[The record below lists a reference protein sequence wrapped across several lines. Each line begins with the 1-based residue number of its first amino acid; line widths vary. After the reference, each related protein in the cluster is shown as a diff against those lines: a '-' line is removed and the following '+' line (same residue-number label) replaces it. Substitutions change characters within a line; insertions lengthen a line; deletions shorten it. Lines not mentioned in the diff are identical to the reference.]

1 MGIIRRRVPRHFV
14 PIHPDNVATND
25 WVILLEAGTIV
36 GQSADKLRVAAA
48 ALEKKIVTRRNI
60 FLRKSYYLVLP
71 GYDPRIHALYFCPQL
86 YRSEAGN
93 NLVPLEGEEIGKLL
107 ARSVRDGV
115 LEKRPWYEPLE
126 QVPKEPVVAIIDKA
140 NLDSLVVEDSAA
152 EPTASH
158 IK

>member
-1 MGIIRRRVPRHFV
+1 MGLIRRTVPRHFV

-48 ALEKKIVTRRNI
+48 TLEKKIVTRRNV

-86 YRSEAGN
+86 YRSEADK
-93 NLVPLEGEEIGKLL
+93 LVPLEGEEIGKLL

-115 LEKRPWYEPLE
+115 VEKRPWYEPLE
-126 QVPKEPVVAIIDKA
+126 HVPKESIVGIIDKA
-140 NLDSLVVEDSAA
+140 NLDSLVVDESAA
-152 EPTASH
+152 KPLASQA
-158 IK
+158 K